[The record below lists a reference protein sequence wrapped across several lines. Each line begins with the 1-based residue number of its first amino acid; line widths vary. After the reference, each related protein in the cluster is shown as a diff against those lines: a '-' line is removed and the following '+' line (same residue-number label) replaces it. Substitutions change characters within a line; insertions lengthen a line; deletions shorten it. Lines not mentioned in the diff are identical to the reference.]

1 MSFPPCGVCHEH
13 VSNCSIPCY
22 KSHAPLHT
30 AEEPTVIQQ
39 QQQQQQQHAKRDRPG
54 TTQRVAKA
62 DFTGF
67 EQDLD
72 FARLLA
78 RYPTLKPQLQLA
90 YALTLEP
97 GPSEK
102 WTWNKQPLLASLY
115 PEQRAQKHPPTYYSR
130 GRGGRGGR
138 GGRVAFRAG
147 RGGSGVGGLGEPPED
162 RQHGLWTQAKGDKE
176 ALLAVQKMRMGDG
189 GGGGSGGEVD
199 DWAEGMREFVE
210 LCLMK
215 FGDGRERE

>member
-1 MSFPPCGVCHEH
+1 MPRLRAE
-13 VSNCSIPCY
+13 I
-22 KSHAPLHT
+22 SHAPLHT
-30 AEEPTVIQQ
+30 TEEPTVIQQQ

-67 EQDLD
+67 EQDPD
-72 FARLLA
+72 FARLLT

-97 GPSEK
+97 EPSEK

-115 PEQRAQKHPPTYYSR
+115 PEERARKHPPAHHSR

-147 RGGSGVGGLGEPPED
+147 RGGSGGGSGSFGEPPED

-176 ALLAVQKMRMGDG
+176 ALLAVKKMRMGDV
-189 GGGGSGGEVD
+189 GEAD
-199 DWAEGMREFVE
+199 ERAEGMREFVE

-215 FGDGRERE
+215 FGEGRERE